1 MLAERIRQSDL
12 SSLSQSQRK
21 QLSKVNRLM
30 SHMHNVWSPFWASPS
45 LGEDGHDEV
54 PFRSSVCAIGKIDL
68 EQISHLKAE
77 FLTLRCHFVKKQ
89 THPIDLSQSSCL
101 SYQLLGALLG
111 YVVMMRSTGGG
122 WRVSSTEP
130 TLFDPDIDSPDSPLS
145 CLQLL
150 LQSTPLIDRSFRPLS
165 VSQTVADWMLH
176 ATHSLPPPSAEVSSD
191 GSHRSRR
198 SQAVKALLLDV
209 RQILSQRELLFYC
222 LLDLWLLGFVSL
234 LLSQENKDVNQIQEL
249 SLLSC
254 SPPAVGISIA
264 RAVLPCL
271 TSLTPSTPQSRRETR
286 GSQRQRNNF
295 MELFTR
301 KAAYL
306 FSHFLVRSYSEG
318 EEEESGEG
326 IGWQERLS
334 LELQLYVSE
343 YL

>member
-1 MLAERIRQSDL
+1 MLAQKIRHSDL
-12 SSLSQSQRK
+12 SSLPQSQRQ

-30 SHMHNVWSPFWASPS
+30 SHMHHVWSPFWESRS
-45 LGEDGHDEV
+45 SGEDDKDEDV
-54 PFRSSVCAIGKIDL
+54 SFRSSVCAIGKIDL

-77 FLTLRCHFVKKQ
+77 FLSLTAHLAKTQ
-89 THPIDLSQSSCL
+89 TRALDHSQSSCL

-122 WRVSSTEP
+122 WRVSSAESVLAT
-130 TLFDPDIDSPDSPLS
+130 PDLDSPDSPLS

-150 LQSTPLIDRSFRPLS
+150 LQSTPFIDRSFRPLS
-165 VSQTVADWMLH
+165 VSQTVSNWMLH
-176 ATHSLPPPSAEVSSD
+176 ANHSLPPPSAEVSSD

-198 SQAVKALLLDV
+198 SKAVKALLLDV
-209 RQILSQRELLFYC
+209 CRILSQRELLFYC
-222 LLDLWLLGFVSL
+222 LLDLWLLGFVLL
-234 LLSQENKDVNQIQEL
+234 LLSEQSNDVNRIQEL

-254 SPPAVGISIA
+254 SPPRAGIPIA

-271 TSLTPSTPQSRRETR
+271 TSPNSIQSKRELK
-286 GSQRQRNNF
+286 GSQRQRSNF
-295 MELFTR
+295 AELFTR

-306 FSHFLVRSYSEG
+306 FSHFLVWSYGEDAEG
-318 EEEESGEG
+318 SGG
-326 IGWQERLS
+326 SSIGWQERLS